1 MSDRKGKL
9 EALALT
15 IHNIDKGYLALIRD
29 NSLCSEWRKIFMAV
43 QSVENKLLA
52 LT

>member
-1 MSDRKGKL
+1 MSDRKGKM
-9 EALALT
+9 EVLALT
-15 IHNIDKGYLALIRD
+15 THIVDKGCLALIRD
-29 NSLCSEWRKIFMAV
+29 NSLCSEWRKIFTAV